1 VTVAINLG
9 SITYDGGGIAGNV
22 DRKPNETPNLDMLK
36 PLAPR
41 CSAYVTADPGLAYQD
56 VISVIDTLRL
66 DGFTTIA
73 LGKAGDPPSPTDHT
87 HSATPPSDV
96 TSAVLH
102 DALAVSVSKTQVL
115 VRGKVVANLDDP
127 SLDAKLAAALPA
139 SPKDP
144 TLIVAADAHTPVRT
158 LDHLLA
164 VAKLQGYTNPQ
175 FAVTKK

>member
-22 DRKPNETPNLDMLK
+22 DRKTNEAPNLDMLK
-36 PLAPR
+36 PLAAT

-56 VISVIDTLRL
+56 VITVIDTLRL
-66 DGFTTIA
+66 DGFTAIA
-73 LGKAGDPPSPTDHT
+73 LGKAGDPPTTDHT

-115 VRGKVVANLDDP
+115 VRGKVIANLDDP
-127 SLDAKLAAALPA
+127 ALDAKLAAALPA

-158 LDHLLA
+158 LDHVLA